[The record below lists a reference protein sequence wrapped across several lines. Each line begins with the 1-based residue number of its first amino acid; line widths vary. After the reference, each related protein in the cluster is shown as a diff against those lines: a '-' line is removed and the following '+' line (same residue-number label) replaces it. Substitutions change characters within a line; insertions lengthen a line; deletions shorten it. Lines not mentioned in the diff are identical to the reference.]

1 MWPWKRER
9 KKEQAEGSVT
19 APVAAGTAGTLL
31 SEQGAAASD
40 ADGGSAKDPY
50 APPAL
55 PDEAPACS
63 GGPIADVAD
72 VADLYDTEEELR
84 LFIVFEGTVQGVGF
98 RWTTQSLAERAGVT
112 GWVRNMDDGTVEAE
126 MQGTGHAICQVLW
139 GLRGQ
144 FIDAWANYE
153 ILRRM
158 QLHFSIKTCERR
170 ACRTSDKGKFS
181 VIC

>member
-1 MWPWKRER
+1 MWPWRRKRTEA
-9 KKEQAEGSVT
+9 QAEAAGT
-19 APVAAGTAGTLL
+19 EPVAASTAGTLL
-31 SEQGAAASD
+31 SEQGAAASGAGD
-40 ADGGSAKDPY
+40 SAAKDPY

-55 PDEAPACS
+55 PDEAPACA

-72 VADLYDTEEELR
+72 VAALYDTEEELR

-158 QLHFSIKTCERR
+158 QLHFSIKSCERR
-170 ACRTSDKGKFS
+170 ACRNCDGGKFR
-181 VIC
+181 VVC

>member
-1 MWPWKRER
+1 MWPWKRKRE
-9 KKEQAEGSVT
+9 ESQAEAAA

-31 SEQGAAASD
+31 NEQGAA
-40 ADGGSAKDPY
+40 GSGNAAKDPY
-50 APPAL
+50 APSAL
-55 PDEAPACS
+55 PNEAPACS

-72 VADLYDTEEELR
+72 VAALYDTEEELR

-158 QLHFSIKTCERR
+158 QLHFSIKSCERH
-170 ACRTSDKGKFS
+170 ACRTSDGGKFR